1 MKAALG
7 VRFFAGAAA
16 LSAAAVFAGAFF
28 AVAMLG
34 FSFFGHQ
41 SSPEKSCFPTGQP
54 MLLGKK
60 PVSKGEKAFFASIC
74 SKGRPAWRSAHPLLD
89 KILTNPCFEQ
99 RCGGPPCP
107 AAGVGG
113 ASPRVLKSLA

>member
-7 VRFFAGAAA
+7 VRFFAGAAS
-16 LSAAAVFAGAFF
+16 LAAAVFAGAFF

-34 FSFFGHQ
+34 FSFLDIK

-60 PVSKGEKAFFASIC
+60 PVSKREKAFFASIC
-74 SKGRPAWRSAHPLLD
+74 SKASFLGTTSVLW
-89 KILTNPCFEQ
+89 LTF
-99 RCGGPPCP
+99 
-107 AAGVGG
+107 V
-113 ASPRVLKSLA
+113 